1 MPLYQ
6 IGDKRPQI
14 NTSAW
19 VAPNATLIGDVRLGA
34 EASVWW
40 TAVIRADND
49 SIIIG
54 DRCNIQDG
62 SVMHTDAGVVLEVEA
77 GVTIGHRVLLHGC
90 SIGESCMIGMGSVIM
105 NHARIGRQC
114 LVGANTLIPEGKQFP
129 DRVLILGSPGKV
141 IRELTAAEIARVTKS
156 AGHYVVASRRYIAEL
171 KLLSE

>member
-6 IGDKRPQI
+6 IGDKRPQVHPG
-14 NTSAW
+14 AW
-19 VAPNATLIGDVRLGA
+19 IAPNATLIGDVRIGV

-40 TAVIRADND
+40 TSVIRADND
-49 SIIIG
+49 SIVIG

-62 SVMHTDAGVVLEVEA
+62 SVMHTDIGVVLELEP

-90 SIGESCMIGMGSVIM
+90 SIGESSMVGMGSVIM

-141 IRELTAAEIARVTKS
+141 VRELTEKEIARVTNS

-171 KLLSE
+171 KQLSG

>member
-14 NTSAW
+14 NPSAW
-19 VAPNATLIGDVRLGA
+19 IAANATLIGDVRIGA

-40 TAVIRADND
+40 TSVIRADND

-54 DRCNIQDG
+54 ERCNIQDG
-62 SVMHTDAGVVLEVEA
+62 SVMHTDSGVVLELEP
-77 GVTIGHRVLLHGC
+77 GITIGHRVMLHGC
-90 SIGESCMIGMGSVIM
+90 SIGESSMIGMGSVIM
-105 NHARIGRQC
+105 NRARIGRQC

-141 IRELTAAEIARVTKS
+141 VRELTAAEIARVTAS
-156 AGHYVVASRRYIAEL
+156 AGHYVVASRRYMAEL
-171 KLLSE
+171 TALPT